1 MTIKVKFFLFFSL
14 LLLLL
19 LSIIAIFAPWIITH
33 DPNAINLNLQY
44 SPPSNLHWFGTDN
57 NGSDIFSKVI
67 LGTRLSLG
75 ISISVVIISAFIG
88 LFLGSFAGF
97 FGGKID
103 YIIMRITDIVYAFP
117 NFLFALSLIAFLGPS
132 FKNLLFA
139 LCFSSW
145 ASYAR
150 LVRLEIL
157 SIKEKDFINNA
168 KALGANPLRILFFH
182 IWPSLI
188 NPMLVYMTCSIAGIS
203 IAEAGL
209 NFLGLGVS
217 LDTPSWGALLN
228 QGRAS
233 LSLAPHISLFPGLAI
248 LTLVLAFNLL
258 GEGLREYLDPK
269 QKHSI

>member
-1 MTIKVKFFLFFSL
+1 MTNKVKFFLFFSTFL
-14 LLLLL
+14 LIL
-19 LSIIAIFAPWIITH
+19 LSLVAIFAPWIIQH
-33 DPNAINLNLQY
+33 DPNAINLSLQY
-44 SPPSNLHWFGTDN
+44 LSPNKLHWFGTDS
-57 NGSDIFSKVI
+57 NGSDIFSKVV

-75 ISISVVIISAFIG
+75 ISISVVIISASIG
-88 LFLGSFAGF
+88 LILGSLAGLL
-97 FGGKID
+97 GGKID

-168 KALGANPLRILFFH
+168 KALGAKPFRILFFH

-188 NPMLVYMTCSIAGIS
+188 NPVLVYMTCSIAGIS

-233 LSLAPHISLFPGLAI
+233 LSTAPHISLFPGLAI
-248 LTLVLAFNLL
+248 LILVLAFNLL
-258 GEGLREYLDPK
+258 GEGLREHLDPK
-269 QKHSI
+269 TQKI

>member
-1 MTIKVKFFLFFSL
+1 MTIKVKLFLFFSIFIL
-14 LLLLL
+14 LT
-19 LSIIAIFAPWIITH
+19 LSLVAIFAPWIIQH
-33 DPNAINLNLQY
+33 DPNAINLSSQY
-44 SPPSNLHWFGTDN
+44 LLPNSLHWFGTDN

-67 LGTRLSLG
+67 LGARLSLG
-75 ISISVVIISAFIG
+75 ISVSVVIISATIG
-88 LFLGSFAGF
+88 LILGSLAGL
-97 FGGKID
+97 FGGRVD
-103 YIIMRITDIVYAFP
+103 YIIMRFTDIVYAFP

-157 SIKEKDFINNA
+157 SIKEKDFISNA
-168 KALGANPLRILFFH
+168 QALGARPLRVLFFH
-182 IWPSLI
+182 IWPLLL
-188 NPMLVYMTCSIAGIS
+188 NPILVYMTCSIAGIS

-233 LSLAPHISLFPGLAI
+233 LSVAPHISLFPGLAI
-248 LTLVLAFNLL
+248 LILVLAFNLL

-269 QKHSI
+269 EAHKI

>member
-1 MTIKVKFFLFFSL
+1 MTIKIKVFLSL
-14 LLLLL
+14 STFLLLL
-19 LSIIAIFAPWIITH
+19 LSVVALFAPWIAQQ
-33 DPNAINLNLQY
+33 DPNAIYLHLQY
-44 SPPSNLHWFGTDN
+44 SPPSQLHWFGTDS
-57 NGSDIFSKVI
+57 NGSDIFSKVVW
-67 LGTRLSLG
+67 GTRLSLG
-75 ISISVVIISAFIG
+75 ISVTVVFISAIIG
-88 LFLGSFAGF
+88 LLLGSLAGLL
-97 FGGKID
+97 GGKTD
-103 YIIMRITDIVYAFP
+103 YIIMRITDMVYAFP

-157 SIKEKDFINNA
+157 SLKEKDFIHNA
-168 KALGANPLRILFFH
+168 KALGSNWARILFFH

-188 NPMLVYMTCSIAGIS
+188 NPILVYMTCSVAGIS

-233 LSLAPHISLFPGLAI
+233 LSTAPYISLFPGLAI

-269 QKHSI
+269 KKYSI